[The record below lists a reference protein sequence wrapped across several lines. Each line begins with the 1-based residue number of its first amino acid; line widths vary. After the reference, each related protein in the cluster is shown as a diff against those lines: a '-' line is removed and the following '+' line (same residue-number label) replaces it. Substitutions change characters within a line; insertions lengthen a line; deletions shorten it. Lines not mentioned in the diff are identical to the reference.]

1 MKQTSLPLW
10 DLDSSSP
17 LQRYL
22 PSEIFLFRRDIKRYY
37 KKYGRVQ
44 PWRYS
49 TNTYHVLV
57 SEIMLQQTQV
67 PRVLEKFPQFI
78 EQFPT
83 YQALAAATLGEIMM
97 VWQGLGYNRRARFLR
112 EIAIKICFEHDGILP
127 RNPNTLATFPG
138 IGPATAGSLLAFAYN
153 EPVVFIETNIRRV
166 FIHSFFELKEEKV
179 HDNELYPLVKAAL
192 DYDNP
197 REWYYAL
204 MDYGS
209 MLAKQGYNPNR
220 HSAHYTS
227 QPAFEGSDRQIRGV
241 ILRALIQQGRLSENE
256 IKNYITDST
265 DASHLIS
272 CNYERLKQV
281 LDSLARDHLIVAE
294 DMGSY
299 IIAP

>member
-1 MKQTSLPLW
+1 MAESMPNITIT
-10 DLDSSSP
+10 
-17 LQRYL
+17 
-22 PSEIFLFRRDIKRYY
+22 PSEISAFRCDIKKYY
-37 KKYGRVQ
+37 QKYGRVQ

-78 EQFPT
+78 ERFPT
-83 YQALAAATLGEIMM
+83 YQTLADATLEEIIM

-112 EIAIKICFEHDGILP
+112 EIAIKICSEHDGILP
-127 RNPNTLATFPG
+127 WDPDILATFPG
-138 IGPATAGSLLAFAYN
+138 IGPATAGSLCAFAYN
-153 EPVVFIETNIRRV
+153 KPVVFIETNIRRV
-166 FIHSFFELKEEKV
+166 FIHSFFEVRETKI

-209 MLAKQGYNPNR
+209 MLAKQGYNPNK
-220 HSAHYTS
+220 HSAHYTRQS
-227 QPAFEGSDRQIRGV
+227 AFEGSDRQIRGA
-241 ILRALIQQGRLSENE
+241 ILRALIQQGRLSEDE
-256 IKNYITDST
+256 IKNSITV
-265 DASHLIS
+265 DASHPW
-272 CNYERLKQV
+272 NYERLKQV
-281 LDSLARDHLIVAE
+281 LDGLTRDHLIVAE
-294 DMGSY
+294 DSGSY

>member
-1 MKQTSLPLW
+1 MKQTSLLLW
-10 DLDSSSP
+10 DPRSSHSSP
-17 LQRYL
+17 RYL
-22 PSEIFLFRRDIKRYY
+22 PSEISAFKRDIKDYF
-37 KKYGRVQ
+37 KKHGRVQ

-83 YQALAAATLGEIMM
+83 YQALAAATLEEVIM

-112 EIAIKICFEHDGILP
+112 EIAMKICSEHDGTLP
-127 RNPNTLATFPG
+127 RDPDILVTFPG
-138 IGPATAGSLLAFAYN
+138 IGAATAGSLCAFAYN

-166 FIHSFFELKEEKV
+166 FIHSFFEVQEAKV

-204 MDYGS
+204 MDYGT

-220 HSAHYTS
+220 HSVHYTRQS
-227 QPAFEGSDRQIRGV
+227 AFEGSDRQIRGAV
-241 ILRALIQQGRLSENE
+241 LRALVQQERLSQDEM
-256 IKNYITDST
+256 KKCITDSC
-265 DASHLIS
+265 D
-272 CNYERLKQV
+272 YDRLKQV
-281 LDSLARDHLIVAE
+281 LDGLTRDHLIVAE
-294 DMGSY
+294 DNGSY

>member
-1 MKQTSLPLW
+1 MEQTLLPLW
-10 DLDSSSP
+10 ELRSSSP
-17 LQRYL
+17 SPRYL
-22 PSEIFLFRRDIKRYY
+22 PSEIFAFRSDIKKYY
-37 KKYGRVQ
+37 KKYGRIQ

-78 EQFPT
+78 ERFPT
-83 YQALAAATLGEIMM
+83 YQALATATLEDIIM

-112 EIAIKICFEHDGILP
+112 EIAIKICSEHDGILP
-127 RNPNTLATFPG
+127 RSTNILVTFPG
-138 IGPATAGSLLAFAYN
+138 IGPATAGSLCAFAYN

-166 FIHSFFELKEEKV
+166 FIHSFFELQEAKI

-220 HSAHYTS
+220 HSVHYARQS
-227 QPAFEGSDRQIRGV
+227 AFEGSDRQIRGA
-241 ILRALIQQGRLSENE
+241 ILRALIQQGRLSEDD
-256 IKNYITDST
+256 IKNSIADSAAPRPT
-265 DASHLIS
+265 Y
-272 CNYERLKQV
+272 CNYDRLKEI

-294 DMGSY
+294 DSGSY